1 MSKTQSKATLEINQT
16 FKVKEFVEAIL
27 LFSISAGMSWYL
39 DMIQLTTTPIMVG
52 IGLIVAGISIGYSTL
67 ETVLIAWTVLTLV
80 SVILIASIA
89 IFVPLT
95 ALKISAIS
103 MISLL
108 VGGTSGSVMFWLI
121 QRRLFLSL
129 GRTKGIVVA
138 SLMIALGLLLSF

>member
-1 MSKTQSKATLEINQT
+1 MSKTQSKATLDFERT
-16 FKVKEFVEAIL
+16 FRVREFVEVIL

-39 DMIQLTTTPIMVG
+39 DMIQLTTTPLMVG
-52 IGLIVAGISIGYSTL
+52 IGLIAAGISIGYSTL
-67 ETVLIAWTVLTLV
+67 ETVLIGWTVLTLV

-95 ALKISAIS
+95 ALKISSIS

-129 GRTKGIVVA
+129 GRTKGIVIA
-138 SLMIALGLLLSF
+138 SLMIALGLLLPF

>member
-1 MSKTQSKATLEINQT
+1 MSKTQSKATLDFERT
-16 FKVKEFVEAIL
+16 FRVREFVEVIL
-27 LFSISAGMSWYL
+27 LFSISAGMGWYL
-39 DMIQLTTTPIMVG
+39 DMIQLTTTPLMVG
-52 IGLIVAGISIGYSTL
+52 IGLIAAGISIGYSTL
-67 ETVLIAWTVLTLV
+67 ETVLIGWTVLTLV

-95 ALKISAIS
+95 ALKISSIS

-129 GRTKGIVVA
+129 GRTKGIVIA
-138 SLMIALGLLLSF
+138 SLMIALGLLLPF

>member
-1 MSKTQSKATLEINQT
+1 MSKTQSKATLNLEQT
-16 FKVKEFVEAIL
+16 FRVKEFVEIIL

-39 DMIQLTTTPIMVG
+39 DMIQLTTTPLMVG
-52 IGLIVAGISIGYSTL
+52 IGLIAAGISIGYSTL
-67 ETVLIAWTVLTLV
+67 ETVLIGWTVLTLV

-129 GRTKGIVVA
+129 GRTKGIVIA
-138 SLMIALGLLLSF
+138 SLMIALGLLLPF

>member
-16 FKVKEFVEAIL
+16 FKFKEFVEAIL

-39 DMIQLTTTPIMVG
+39 DMIQLTTTPLMVG

-129 GRTKGIVVA
+129 GRTKGIVIA
-138 SLMIALGLLLSF
+138 SLMIALGLLLPF

>member
-1 MSKTQSKATLEINQT
+1 
-16 FKVKEFVEAIL
+16 
-27 LFSISAGMSWYL
+27 MSWYL
-39 DMIQLTTTPIMVG
+39 DMIQLTTTPLMVG
-52 IGLIVAGISIGYSTL
+52 IGLIAAGISIGYSTL
-67 ETVLIAWTVLTLV
+67 ETVLIGWTVLTLV

-129 GRTKGIVVA
+129 GRTKGIVIA
-138 SLMIALGLLLSF
+138 SLMIALGLLLPF